1 MAHKL
6 RSVTISANTIRYAVD
21 YCKKSGADPAKIIGD
36 AVLADSR
43 VEVGQEVHLYSALRT
58 LENVQ
63 LALRGQLKGETEWA
77 K

>member
-6 RSVTISANTIRYAVD
+6 RSVTISASTIAYAVD

-36 AVLADSR
+36 AVLAEAR
-43 VEVGQEVHLYSALRT
+43 TEVGQQVHLQAALRT
-58 LENVQ
+58 LEKVQ
-63 LALRGQLKGETEWA
+63 ASLRGQLEGETEWA

>member
-6 RSVTISANTIRYAVD
+6 RSVTMSASTIKYAVD

-36 AVLADSR
+36 AVLAESHT
-43 VEVGQEVHLYSALRT
+43 EIGQKVHLQAALRT
-58 LENVQ
+58 LEKVQ
-63 LALRGQLKGETEWA
+63 LSLRGQLKGETEWA